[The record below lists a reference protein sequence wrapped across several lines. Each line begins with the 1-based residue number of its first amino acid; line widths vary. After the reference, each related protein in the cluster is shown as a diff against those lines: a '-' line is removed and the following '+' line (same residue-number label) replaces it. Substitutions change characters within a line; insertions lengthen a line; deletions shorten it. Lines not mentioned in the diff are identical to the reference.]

1 MRHEYGVFGGIYV
14 PETLIPSLLELEK
27 AFEACRENAE
37 FERKL
42 KEYLENYA
50 GRPTPLYYAENISRK
65 WKNDIFVKR
74 EDLCHTGAHK
84 INNAIGQVLL
94 AKFMGKKRIIAET
107 GAGQHGFA
115 TASVCAKEGMQCTIY
130 MGKIDAQRQK
140 ENVLKMKLLGAEIVE
155 VDKGSK
161 TLKDAINEAIRDW
174 ITNFDNSY
182 YLLGSCVGP
191 RPYPQIVKHFQSI
204 IGKEAKMQF
213 VKKCGCLPDY
223 VVACVGG
230 GSNSI
235 GIFSAFLK
243 YKNVKLFGAE
253 GGGKGK
259 DMTAATLFYGK
270 PGVLHG
276 AYTYVLQNKDGQIKK
291 TYSIAPGL
299 DYPGVGPEHSYLK
312 ETKRVS
318 YFPIKDEEAIL
329 AYEEFARE
337 EGIIP
342 AIESSHAIA
351 LAKKISR
358 EEKGIKIL
366 ICLSGRG
373 EKDLSNYWRYKN
385 EVR

>member
-1 MRHEYGVFGGIYV
+1 
-14 PETLIPSLLELEK
+14 
-27 AFEACRENAE
+27 
-37 FERKL
+37 
-42 KEYLENYA
+42 
-50 GRPTPLYYAENISRK
+50 
-65 WKNDIFVKR
+65 
-74 EDLCHTGAHK
+74 
-84 INNAIGQVLL
+84 
-94 AKFMGKKRIIAET
+94 
-107 GAGQHGFA
+107 
-115 TASVCAKEGMQCTIY
+115 
-130 MGKIDAQRQK
+130 
-140 ENVLKMKLLGAEIVE
+140 
-155 VDKGSK
+155 
-161 TLKDAINEAIRDW
+161 
-174 ITNFDNSY
+174 
-182 YLLGSCVGP
+182 
-191 RPYPQIVKHFQSI
+191 
-204 IGKEAKMQF
+204 MQF